1 MFRRK
6 SGRRNG
12 NHAARWHDES
22 PDRRRTNGQDP
33 HSVGTLRDMSTLAG
47 LDSSGRRIPTVIVAR
62 HVRPGR
68 EAEFTEWMEH
78 MRTTVERQPGFLH
91 ADFQPPDDLHPDEW
105 VVTFQFSDGH
115 SLNGWM
121 ESDERRELVAAGE
134 PLTIGDPR
142 QQILA
147 VDRPVGTRPVTAV
160 ISSRVKPG
168 GMDDYRRVHAEI
180 GAVMRTTEGFLRSE
194 LFEAVDGL
202 QTDTVVVFSFDSRA
216 HLDAWL
222 HSGTRQALIA
232 RFEPLIEGPRHLN
245 VVGGFAGWFT
255 NANAQT
261 VKRWKQTL
269 AVLCGLF
276 PTSLI
281 IAIVR
286 ARVAPHLPLLPAVFT
301 GNVIG
306 SIAMSYVVMPRVTRI
321 LSSWLGR

>member
-1 MFRRK
+1 
-6 SGRRNG
+6 
-12 NHAARWHDES
+12 
-22 PDRRRTNGQDP
+22 
-33 HSVGTLRDMSTLAG
+33 
-47 LDSSGRRIPTVIVAR
+47 
-62 HVRPGR
+62 
-68 EAEFTEWMEH
+68 MER
-78 MRTTVERQPGFLH
+78 MRTSVEQQPGFLH
-91 ADFQPPDDLHPDEW
+91 ADFQAPDDLHPDEW

-115 SLNGWM
+115 SLSEWM
-121 ESDERRELVAAGE
+121 ESDERRTLMAAAE
-134 PLTIGDPR
+134 SLIIGDPR

-168 GMDDYRRVHAEI
+168 FMDEYRAVHAEI

-202 QTDTVVVFSFDSRA
+202 QTDTVVVFSFDSRV

-222 HSGTRQALIA
+222 QSGTRQALIA
-232 RFEPLIEGPRHLN
+232 RFDPLIEGPRHLN

-255 NANAQT
+255 TADAHT
-261 VKRWKQTL
+261 VKRWKQTV

-276 PTSLI
+276 PTALV

-286 ARVAPHLPLLPAVFT
+286 ARVAPHLALLPAVFV

-306 SIAMSYVVMPRVTRI
+306 SIAMSYLVMPRVTRV

>member
-1 MFRRK
+1 MLGVGGSPADALGAHRWTELVF
-6 SGRRNG
+6 GR
-12 NHAARWHDES
+12 HTD
-22 PDRRRTNGQDP
+22 T
-33 HSVGTLRDMSTLAG
+33 MSAWSG

-68 EAEFTEWMEH
+68 EAEFAEWMEH
-78 MRTTVERQPGFLH
+78 MQTSVERQPGFLH
-91 ADFQPPDDLHPDEW
+91 ADFQSPDDLHPDEW

-115 SLNGWM
+115 SLNEWM
-121 ESDERRELVAAGE
+121 ESDERRVLMAAAE
-134 PLTIGDPR
+134 SLIIGDPR

-168 GMDDYRRVHAEI
+168 LMDKYRAVHAEI

-202 QTDTVVVFSFDSRA
+202 QTDTVVVFSFDSRV

-232 RFEPLIEGPRHLN
+232 RFDPLIDGPRHLN

-255 NANAQT
+255 TVDAHT
-261 VKRWKQTL
+261 VKRWKQTI

-276 PTSLI
+276 PTALV

-286 ARVAPHLPLLPAVFT
+286 ARVAPHLPLLPAVFV

-306 SIAMSYVVMPRVTRI
+306 SIAMSYVVMPRVTRV
-321 LSSWLGR
+321 LSSWLAR